1 MTNDHVRKMARNFL
15 ILIHVSSA
23 FLTLGFPIIVFC
35 EAIMLRNEVAINV
48 LTIRRFNFFKKK
60 SNILG
65 RLTYLMPITGT
76 AIIAV
81 SKLQSDLIWLYIAVG
96 CWVVSALI
104 LELILFKNWTSIAK
118 FINYYSQEF
127 LEVANQTTPFGSNL
141 YAKSNLSESNLSES
155 NLDESNLGDRV
166 KIKRESLSQDSLNAL
181 KLKINLII
189 VATIVETGLLF
200 TVLYLMVRQP

>member
-1 MTNDHVRKMARNFL
+1 MARDFL

-81 SKLQSDLIWLYIAVG
+81 SKLQSDLIWLYIAVA

-141 YAKSNLSESNLSES
+141 YAKSNLSES

>member
-1 MTNDHVRKMARNFL
+1 MARDFL

-65 RLTYLMPITGT
+65 RVTYLMPITGT
-76 AIIAV
+76 ALIAV
-81 SKLQSDLIWLYIAVG
+81 SQLQSDLIWLYIAVA

-118 FINYYSQEF
+118 FINDYSQEF

-155 NLDESNLGDRV
+155 NLGDRV
-166 KIKRESLSQDSLNAL
+166 KLKRESLSQDSLNAL

>member
-1 MTNDHVRKMARNFL
+1 MARDFL

-141 YAKSNLSESNLSES
+141 YAKSNLSESNL
-155 NLDESNLGDRV
+155 DESNLGDRV